1 MENGLIG
8 RDEARDV
15 FWSLGLTYGSVLKK
29 KYIGKLLEM
38 LDVSF
43 AEAKKKAKLDPMTGK
58 KDVYWEKTLKTVS
71 KPRPDPFGRKTA
83 VCYIQ
88 ASGAYFKKRECIS
101 FNPSMDDERKHEW
114 IGFCGDASDENA
126 DIVTRTFCAW
136 CDCVAADLAKNPGK
150 EYFSASDQSVQA
162 IPGCFEDFAQKK
174 VGRGEI
180 FIENVLGDGIFLA
193 GPLGLKYKSEDEIAM
208 KGDFIEGETDY
219 LGIAK
224 GSDVRINGRYIKGRR
239 GGMLFGKEGKAES
252 APRIVDGKAMV
263 FVSGVGDYPLN
274 GLSLLRRG
282 RNA

>member
-1 MENGLIG
+1 
-8 RDEARDV
+8 
-15 FWSLGLTYGSVLKK
+15 
-29 KYIGKLLEM
+29 
-38 LDVSF
+38 
-43 AEAKKKAKLDPMTGK
+43 
-58 KDVYWEKTLKTVS
+58 
-71 KPRPDPFGRKTA
+71 
-83 VCYIQ
+83 
-88 ASGAYFKKRECIS
+88 
-101 FNPSMDDERKHEW
+101 
-114 IGFCGDASDENA
+114 
-126 DIVTRTFCAW
+126 
-136 CDCVAADLAKNPGK
+136 LAKNPGK